1 MPWLEALARSLV
13 ELTGYLFGMVVGRTF
28 DLSPKK
34 AQAIGGYLIIG
45 LIVTAAVAV
54 TVIYS

>member
-13 ELTGYLFGMVVGRTF
+13 ELTGYLFGMVVGRAF

-34 AQAIGGYLIIG
+34 AQAIGGI
-45 LIVTAAVAV
+45 
-54 TVIYS
+54 